1 MFVFLTFL
9 HNPWRFCVAIKRPD
23 KPQISLVTNQD
34 FLPVVMSLLTRARK
48 SIDILSFSFTSFGAA
63 KAIAEKLKEIK
74 IEQKKMIQI
83 RFFSEGIRET
93 YERNKVT
100 ADFLSE
106 SGIEVHFGATH
117 AKGFC
122 IDGRYV
128 LFGST
133 NLTNQSI
140 MKNHEANLLIDDRK
154 IAHEFKRYFEHLWHG
169 GQHGEIELKAPL
181 LADGAFKDVLVDV
194 INRSKKLI
202 EFSIYFFSHKDI
214 EKALIAAHQRGVRIV
229 GFIHQHKSFA
239 LSYIRMNRATVKRLQ
254 TAGIE
259 ELHWGKTSHF
269 SHSKYLVADRKEF
282 LLGTGNWLLQDV
294 EIHPQLYIHLTDSV
308 VAKKL
313 GKHLLF
319 QIESSMLN

>member
-1 MFVFLTFL
+1 M
-9 HNPWRFCVAIKRPD
+9 AKKRPD
-23 KPQISLVTNQD
+23 KPQISLVTNEN
-34 FLPVVMSLLTRARK
+34 FLHEVLALLSKAHK

-63 KAIAEKLKEIK
+63 KTIAQKLQEIK
-74 IEQKKMIQI
+74 IKQKKKIRI

-93 YERNKVT
+93 YKRNKVT
-100 ADFLSE
+100 ADLLAE
-106 SGIEVHFGATH
+106 TGIEVKFGATH

-122 IDGRYV
+122 VDGRYV

-140 MKNHEANLLIDDRK
+140 LKNHEANLLIDDQDV
-154 IAHEFKRYFEHLWHG
+154 AHEFKRYFEHLWNG
-169 GQHGEIELKAPL
+169 GGHGEIDLRPPL
-181 LADGAFKDVLVDV
+181 LADGAFKNVLVDL

-214 EKALIAAHQRGVRIV
+214 EKALICAHKRGVRIV

-239 LSYIRMNRATVKRLQ
+239 LCYIRMNRATVKRLQ
-254 TAGIE
+254 AAGIA

-269 SHSKYLVADRKEF
+269 SHSKYLVADKKEF
-282 LLGTGNWLLQDV
+282 LLGTGNWLVQDV
-294 EIHPQLYIHLTDSV
+294 KIHPQLYIHLTDSV

-319 QIESSMLN
+319 QIESSMIE

>member
-1 MFVFLTFL
+1 M
-9 HNPWRFCVAIKRPD
+9 AKKRPD
-23 KPQISLVTNQD
+23 KPQISLVTNED
-34 FLPVVMSLLTRARK
+34 FLPVVMSLISKAKK

-63 KAIAEKLKEIK
+63 KAIAEKLNEIK
-74 IEQKKMIQI
+74 IKQKNKIKI

-93 YERNKVT
+93 YERNKAT
-100 ADFLSE
+100 GEFLSM
-106 SGIEVHFGATH
+106 SGIEVKFGATH

-122 IDGRYV
+122 VDGRYV

-140 MKNHEANLLIDDRK
+140 LKNHEANLLIDDPK
-154 IAHEFKRYFEHLWHG
+154 IAHEFNRYFEHLWNG
-169 GQHGEIELKAPL
+169 GHHGEIDLKPPL

-194 INRSKKLI
+194 INRSKKII

-214 EKALIAAHQRGVRIV
+214 EKALIAAQKRGVRIV

-239 LSYIRMNRATVKRLQ
+239 LAYIRMNRATVKRLQ
-254 TAGIE
+254 LAGIE

-269 SHSKYLVADRKEF
+269 SHSKYLVADKKEF
-282 LLGTGNWLLQDV
+282 LLGTGNWLVQDV
-294 EIHPQLYIHLTDSV
+294 KIHPQLYIHLTDSV

-319 QIESSMLN
+319 QIESSMLE